1 MKKRND
7 ILNDKLD
14 QIFKVLVENITES
27 FQKGI
32 NNMLLEII
40 RNDENSLYEKINRA
54 VSDDVRM
61 NHLKTILEYLS
72 LTNKKIFLDTDTAVS
87 LLQLPLT
94 TTLWSLAL
102 KIIPREDKI
111 LIEIIKKFSQELYN
125 SLGNEIM

>member
-14 QIFKVLVENITES
+14 QIFKVLVENITKS

>member
-1 MKKRND
+1 LKKRND

>member
-1 MKKRND
+1 
-7 ILNDKLD
+7 
-14 QIFKVLVENITES
+14 
-27 FQKGI
+27 
-32 NNMLLEII
+32 MLLEII